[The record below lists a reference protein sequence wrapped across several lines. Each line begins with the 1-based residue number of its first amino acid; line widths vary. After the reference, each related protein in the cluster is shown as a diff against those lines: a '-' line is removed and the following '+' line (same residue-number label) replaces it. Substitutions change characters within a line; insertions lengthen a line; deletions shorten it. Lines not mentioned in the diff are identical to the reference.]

1 MLKVKRLEISGFKSF
16 VDPVKVDFA
25 GGITAIVGPN
35 GCGKSNLSE
44 AMTWVL
50 GEQSAKSL
58 RGGTMEDVIFN
69 GAEHRKPL
77 GMAECTLTLE
87 TDSSFP
93 GADGGWMTIGRRVF
107 RGGESQYRL
116 NGRVVRLKEIRDILM
131 DTGLGIRA
139 YSVIEQGKIGMILS
153 GKPQERRKLIEEAAG
168 ITRYKARKSVAEVK
182 LQEATANLLR
192 LDDVISEVERALRSL
207 KRQAGAARRYQEKE
221 VEYRELLE
229 KVLSGRWAALSSR
242 LHELRGRIEEA
253 TNREAGLAADLHRDE
268 AAVTEGRLRL
278 DEFARAMAE
287 RHQRVAELAA
297 TIEGR
302 QEFLKANR
310 QTVKEIG
317 ERAEQ
322 DRGMAERREAEIQA
336 HVDSLE
342 ALEERRRELAGE
354 RELAAQAVE
363 ADERQIASAER
374 DLQQVAARVEA
385 VRGQLATAVNEIDG
399 FRQRVQQA
407 QIELERGNFR
417 RHHLD
422 QELTQHAHELKQ
434 AAEGLAVAQEKVKA
448 TETALATRSA
458 DQERVASALEVTLR
472 REAES
477 SERKRGLEDQITG
490 SRQRQR
496 ILDELSRAHAQRR
509 AALEKALAA
518 AGLAEPAWL
527 AGHAKALEGWE
538 RSLDVYLGG

>member
-25 GGITAIVGPN
+25 GGVTAIVGPN

-93 GADGGWMTIGRRVF
+93 GSDGGWMTIGRRVF

-229 KVLSGRWAALSSR
+229 KVLAGRWAALSAR
-242 LHELRGRIEEA
+242 LHELRSKIEEA
-253 TNREAGLAADLHRDE
+253 TTREAGLAADLHRDE
-268 AAVTEGRLRL
+268 AALAQGRQRL
-278 DEFARAMAE
+278 DELARAMAE
-287 RHQRVAELAA
+287 RH
-297 TIEGR
+297 
-302 QEFLKANR
+302 
-310 QTVKEIG
+310 
-317 ERAEQ
+317 
-322 DRGMAERREAEIQA
+322 
-336 HVDSLE
+336 
-342 ALEERRRELAGE
+342 
-354 RELAAQAVE
+354 
-363 ADERQIASAER
+363 
-374 DLQQVAARVEA
+374 
-385 VRGQLATAVNEIDG
+385 
-399 FRQRVQQA
+399 
-407 QIELERGNFR
+407 
-417 RHHLD
+417 
-422 QELTQHAHELKQ
+422 
-434 AAEGLAVAQEKVKA
+434 
-448 TETALATRSA
+448 
-458 DQERVASALEVTLR
+458 
-472 REAES
+472 
-477 SERKRGLEDQITG
+477 
-490 SRQRQR
+490 
-496 ILDELSRAHAQRR
+496 
-509 AALEKALAA
+509 
-518 AGLAEPAWL
+518 
-527 AGHAKALEGWE
+527 
-538 RSLDVYLGG
+538 